1 MKKIFIFAF
10 ASFVLTTAFIAC
22 SSNEEVSETVEAT
35 KVTSMKN
42 FNQKVKDNKILL
54 DDLVI
59 ASQMNSR
66 SETADAFAPIKET
79 FSLDAKDFSKQL
91 DITSADL
98 EELFGEN
105 LTEEQIEQGQ
115 IGLMLFAVMLDEC
128 NPNGAMAS
136 RGGSF
141 QECLGQA
148 MGFAEAAAVIG
159 GLTKMTMSK
168 QTLKLAV
175 KLAAKVG
182 GRTIGGIGLALIAGE
197 IAYCMW

>member
-10 ASFVLTTAFIAC
+10 ASLVLTTAFVAC
-22 SSNEEVSETVEAT
+22 SSNEEVLETAEET
-35 KVTSMKN
+35 KVISIKA
-42 FNQKVKDNKILL
+42 FNQKVKNNKVLL

-66 SETADAFAPIKET
+66 SETVDAFATIKET
-79 FSLDAKDFSKQL
+79 FSADAQDFSKQL
-91 DITSADL
+91 DITSEDL
-98 EELFGEN
+98 EELFGKN
-105 LTEEQIEQGQ
+105 LTEEQVEQAQ

-128 NPNGAMAS
+128 NPNGVMTS

-141 QECLGQA
+141 QDCLGQA

-168 QTLKLAV
+168 QTIKLAV
-175 KLAAKVG
+175 RLAAKVG
-182 GRTIGGIGLALIAGE
+182 GRAIGGIGLALIAGE